1 MRRRQFLRNS
11 LAVGLGSMLI
21 PRWLHPLLAR
31 SDHLR
36 DRGQN
41 RILVILNLGGGN
53 DGLNTVIPFE
63 DDEYYNLRPTIAIP
77 QNELLTITETLG
89 LHPAMAPLMDL
100 WNEENMAIIQ
110 NVGYDQQDLSHF
122 RSTDIWRS
130 ASDIDQVI
138 STGWVARYLETL
150 YADYVE
156 NPPEEPMALQQGSTD
171 GLLLT
176 GNEGVPGV
184 IVDDPSIFYNLV
196 NETYESEYNNDP
208 PETAGGDELSY
219 VRQIDNNSFAY
230 AGVIQAAAE
239 AGQNTVE
246 YPNNSVGTQFS
257 IIAKLLSG
265 GLYTPIFLTHHYGFD
280 THNNQLND
288 HNNLL
293 TVMSNSIGAFF
304 QDLENLGLKDR
315 VVLLTTSEFGRRP
328 FENGSDGTD
337 HGAAAPQFLFGSKV
351 KGGIYGSNPSL
362 TEFDNNANL
371 FHEFDFRQ
379 LYATLMTQW
388 FDLDQVEIENIL
400 YHQFETFPLID
411 NRFSQVSYPS
421 GKEADLSIPKH
432 YELSKAYPNP
442 FNPVT
447 VIKYAAPEAGQIL
460 ISIYDIRGREVAKL
474 YNGNHKPGYHVI
486 TWDASE
492 YSNGIYFVMMVAH
505 QLKGGQ
511 TGEYV
516 KTQKLMLIK

>member
-1 MRRRQFLRNS
+1 MKRRQFLRNS

-100 WNEENMAIIQ
+100 WNDENMAIIQ

-130 ASDIDQVI
+130 ASDVDQVI

-150 YADYVE
+150 YTGYVE

-362 TEFDNNANL
+362 TDFDNNANL
-371 FHEFDFRQ
+371 LHEFDFRQ

-388 FDLDQVEIENIL
+388 FELGQEEIENIL
-400 YHQFETFPLID
+400 FHPFETFSIID

-421 GKEADLSIPKH
+421 NKEAVLGIPQD
-432 YELSKAYPNP
+432 YDLSKAYPNP
-442 FNPVT
+442 FNPNT
-447 VIKYAAPEAGQIL
+447 RLHYAVKERGFVDI
-460 ISIYDIRGREVAKL
+460 IIYD
-474 YNGNHKPGYHVI
+474 
-486 TWDASE
+486 
-492 YSNGIYFVMMVAH
+492 
-505 QLKGGQ
+505 LKGQKIFHPVHEMKPAGFYNLNINGGNWASGTYLVKMETKDFRQ
-511 TGEYV
+511 TRKMV
-516 KTQKLMLIK
+516 LLK

>member
-21 PRWLHPLLAR
+21 PKWLHPLLAR

-219 VRQIDNNSFAY
+219 VRQIDNNSFVY

-246 YPNNSVGTQFS
+246 YPNNSVGSQLS

-351 KGGIYGSNPSL
+351 KGGIYGPNPSL
-362 TEFDNNANL
+362 TDFDNNANL
-371 FHEFDFRQ
+371 LHEFDFRQ

-388 FDLDQVEIENIL
+388 FELGQQEIENIL
-400 YHQFETFPLID
+400 FHSFETFPIID

-421 GKEADLSIPKH
+421 NKEAVLGIPQDYDLSR
-432 YELSKAYPNP
+432 AYPNP
-442 FNPVT
+442 FNPNT
-447 VIKYAAPEAGQIL
+447 RFHYAVKERGFVDI
-460 ISIYDIRGREVAKL
+460 IIYDLRGRKIFHPVHEMKPAGF
-474 YNGNHKPGYHVI
+474 YNFNINGGN
-486 TWDASE
+486 WASGTYLVKME
-492 YSNGIYFVMMVAH
+492 TKDFRQTRKMVL
-505 QLKGGQ
+505 LK
-511 TGEYV
+511 
-516 KTQKLMLIK
+516 

>member
-1 MRRRQFLRNS
+1 MKRRQFLRNS
-11 LAVGLGSMLI
+11 VAVGLGSMLI
-21 PRWLHPLLAR
+21 PRWLHPLLAS

-77 QNELLTITETLG
+77 QNELLEITETLG
-89 LHPAMAPLMDL
+89 LHPALAPLMDL
-100 WNEENMAIIQ
+100 WNDENMAIIQ

-130 ASDIDQVI
+130 GSDVDQII

-150 YADYVE
+150 YSDYVN

-196 NETYESEYNNDP
+196 NETYESDYNNDP
-208 PETAGGDELSY
+208 PETAGGNELSF

-246 YPNNSVGTQFS
+246 YPNNDVGTQLS

-293 TVMSNSIGAFF
+293 TVLSSSIGTFF
-304 QDLENLGLKDR
+304 QDLENLGLRDR
-315 VVLLTTSEFGRRP
+315 VILLTTSEFGRRP

-337 HGAAAPQFLFGSKV
+337 HGAGAPQLLFGSKV
-351 KGGIYGSNPSL
+351 KGGIYGSNPNL
-362 TEFDNNANL
+362 TDFDNNANL
-371 FHEFDFRQ
+371 LHEFDFRQ
-379 LYATLMTQW
+379 LYSTLMTQW
-388 FDLDQVEIENIL
+388 FELEQQEVENIL
-400 YHQFETFPLID
+400 FHPFEALPIID
-411 NRFSQVSYPS
+411 NRFPLNSDPVRKEGLIGIPDDYTLS
-421 GKEADLSIPKH
+421 G
-432 YELSKAYPNP
+432 AYPNP

-447 VIKYAAPEAGQIL
+447 RLTYGLKQNTLV
-460 ISIYDIRGREVAKL
+460 DIRVFDIKGREILHPV
-474 YNGNHKPGYHVI
+474 HDIKPAGYFRLSLNSRSLSSGTYTVVMRAGDAVRKTNI
-486 TWDASE
+486 T
-492 YSNGIYFVMMVAH
+492 V
-505 QLKGGQ
+505 
-511 TGEYV
+511 V
-516 KTQKLMLIK
+516 K

>member
-1 MRRRQFLRNS
+1 MKRRQFLRNS

-41 RILVILNLGGGN
+41 RILVVLNLGGGN

-100 WNEENMAIIQ
+100 WNDENMAIVQ

-208 PETAGGDELSY
+208 PETSGGDELSY

-239 AGQNTVE
+239 AGNNTVE

-371 FHEFDFRQ
+371 LHEFDFRQ

-388 FDLDQVEIENIL
+388 FELGQEEIENIL
-400 YHQFETFPLID
+400 FHSFETFPIID

-421 GKEADLSIPKH
+421 NKEAVLGIPQD
-432 YELSKAYPNP
+432 YDLSKAYPNP
-442 FNPVT
+442 FNPNT
-447 VIKYAAPEAGQIL
+447 RFHYAVKERGFVDI
-460 ISIYDIRGREVAKL
+460 IIYDLTGRKIFHPV
-474 YNGNHKPGYHVI
+474 H
-486 TWDASE
+486 
-492 YSNGIYFVMMVAH
+492 
-505 QLKGGQ
+505 
-511 TGEYV
+511 
-516 KTQKLMLIK
+516 

>member
-1 MRRRQFLRNS
+1 MKRRQFLRNS

-21 PRWLHPLLAR
+21 PKWFHPLLAQ
-31 SDHLR
+31 SESLR
-36 DRGQN
+36 ELAMN
-41 RILVILNLGGGN
+41 RILVVLNLGGGN
-53 DGLNTVIPFE
+53 DGLNTIIPFE

-100 WNEENMAIIQ
+100 WNDENMAIIQ

-130 ASDIDQVI
+130 ASDVDQII

-150 YADYVE
+150 YSDYVE

-184 IVDDPSIFYNLV
+184 IVDDPSIFYYLV

-337 HGAAAPQFLFGSKV
+337 HGAGAPQLLFGKNV
-351 KGGIYGSNPSL
+351 RGGIYGNNPNLNDFDSN
-362 TEFDNNANL
+362 ENL
-371 FHEFDFRQ
+371 LHQFDFRQ
-379 LYATLMTQW
+379 LYATLLDDW
-388 FDLDQVEIENIL
+388 FQVSPTEIESSIL
-400 YHQFETFPLID
+400 FQSFNKLPLID
-411 NRFSQVSYPS
+411 NRHPQNPHPVYK
-421 GKEADLSIPKH
+421 GKEVIPEQ

-442 FNPVT
+442 FNPNT
-447 VIKYAAPEAGQIL
+447 RFHYAVKEGGFVDI
-460 ISIYDIRGREVAKL
+460 IIYDLRGRKILHPVHEMKPAGF
-474 YNGNHKPGYHVI
+474 YNLNI
-486 TWDASE
+486 
-492 YSNGIYFVMMVAH
+492 
-505 QLKGGQ
+505 KGGNWASG
-511 TGEYV
+511 TYLV
-516 KTQKLMLIK
+516 KMETKDFRQVRKMVLLK

>member
-1 MRRRQFLRNS
+1 
-11 LAVGLGSMLI
+11 MLI

-100 WNEENMAIIQ
+100 WNDENMAIIQ

-130 ASDIDQVI
+130 ASDVDQVI

-150 YADYVE
+150 YTGYVE

-219 VRQIDNNSFAY
+219 C
-230 AGVIQAAAE
+230 
-239 AGQNTVE
+239 
-246 YPNNSVGTQFS
+246 
-257 IIAKLLSG
+257 L
-265 GLYTPIFLTHHYGFD
+265 LYT
-280 THNNQLND
+280 
-288 HNNLL
+288 
-293 TVMSNSIGAFF
+293 
-304 QDLENLGLKDR
+304 
-315 VVLLTTSEFGRRP
+315 
-328 FENGSDGTD
+328 SD
-337 HGAAAPQFLFGSKV
+337 AAD
-351 KGGIYGSNPSL
+351 
-362 TEFDNNANL
+362 E
-371 FHEFDFRQ
+371 
-379 LYATLMTQW
+379 
-388 FDLDQVEIENIL
+388 
-400 YHQFETFPLID
+400 
-411 NRFSQVSYPS
+411 
-421 GKEADLSIPKH
+421 
-432 YELSKAYPNP
+432 
-442 FNPVT
+442 
-447 VIKYAAPEAGQIL
+447 
-460 ISIYDIRGREVAKL
+460 
-474 YNGNHKPGYHVI
+474 
-486 TWDASE
+486 
-492 YSNGIYFVMMVAH
+492 
-505 QLKGGQ
+505 
-511 TGEYV
+511 
-516 KTQKLMLIK
+516 

>member
-1 MRRRQFLRNS
+1 MKRRQFLRNS

-21 PRWLHPLLAR
+21 PRWLHPLLAQ
-31 SDHLR
+31 SDYLR

-53 DGLNTVIPFE
+53 DGLNTIIPFE

-77 QNELLTITETLG
+77 QNELLPITETLG
-89 LHPAMAPLMDL
+89 LHPALAPFMDL
-100 WNEENMAIIQ
+100 WNNENMAIIQ
-110 NVGYDQQDLSHF
+110 NVGYNSQDLSHF

-130 ASDIDQVI
+130 ASDVDQVI

-150 YADYVE
+150 YSGYVE
-156 NPPEEPMALQQGSTD
+156 NPPVEPMALQQGSTD

-176 GNEGVPGV
+176 GHEGVPGI

-208 PETAGGDELSY
+208 PETAGGNELSF

-246 YPNNSVGTQFS
+246 YPNNNVGNQLS

-265 GLYTPIFLTHHYGFD
+265 GLYTPIFLTHQYGYD

-293 TVMSNSIGAFF
+293 NQMSNSISAFF
-304 QDLENLGLKDR
+304 QDIANSGLKDR

-328 FENGSDGTD
+328 FENGSAGTD
-337 HGAAAPQFLFGSKV
+337 HGAGAPQLLFGGKV
-351 KGGIYGSNPSL
+351 KGGIYGSNPNL
-362 TEFDNNANL
+362 TDFDNNANL
-371 FHEFDFRQ
+371 LHEFDFRQ

-421 GKEADLSIPKH
+421 GREADLSIPKH
-432 YELSKAYPNP
+432 YELSKAFPNP
-442 FNPVT
+442 FNPRT
-447 VIKYAAPEAGQIL
+447 TLNYAVKESGMID
-460 ISIYDIRGREVAKL
+460 ITIYDTKGRKILQPVHGLKQAGFYTLNVDGSKISSGT
-474 YNGNHKPGYHVI
+474 YIVRMTANG
-486 TWDASE
+486 
-492 YSNGIYFVMMVAH
+492 F
-505 QLKGGQ
+505 QQ
-511 TGEYV
+511 
-516 KTQKLMLIK
+516 TQKIVLLK

>member
-1 MRRRQFLRNS
+1 
-11 LAVGLGSMLI
+11 MLI

-100 WNEENMAIIQ
+100 WNDENMAIIQ

-130 ASDIDQVI
+130 ASDVDQVI

-150 YADYVE
+150 YTGYVE

-239 AGQNTVE
+239 LGQNTVE
-246 YPNNSVGTQFS
+246 YPNNSMGTQ
-257 IIAKLLSG
+257 
-265 GLYTPIFLTHHYGFD
+265 
-280 THNNQLND
+280 
-288 HNNLL
+288 
-293 TVMSNSIGAFF
+293 
-304 QDLENLGLKDR
+304 
-315 VVLLTTSEFGRRP
+315 
-328 FENGSDGTD
+328 
-337 HGAAAPQFLFGSKV
+337 
-351 KGGIYGSNPSL
+351 
-362 TEFDNNANL
+362 
-371 FHEFDFRQ
+371 
-379 LYATLMTQW
+379 
-388 FDLDQVEIENIL
+388 
-400 YHQFETFPLID
+400 
-411 NRFSQVSYPS
+411 
-421 GKEADLSIPKH
+421 LSIVARLPRRRCAEYREEPAGH
-432 YELSKAYPNP
+432 RPG
-442 FNPVT
+442 PV
-447 VIKYAAPEAGQIL
+447 L
-460 ISIYDIRGREVAKL
+460 HGRNRPSE
-474 YNGNHKPGYHVI
+474 PGIACHVGP
-486 TWDASE
+486 DARARCR
-492 YSNGIYFVMMVAH
+492 FRF
-505 QLKGGQ
+505 
-511 TGEYV
+511 
-516 KTQKLMLIK
+516 